1 MGSKTPNLGN
11 ALFTKTQQR
20 VLGLLFGNP
29 DRSFYSNEIVRLSGM
44 GNGTVQRELAQLVG
58 SGLVTAGL
66 IGNQKHY
73 QANRAAPI
81 FEDLRRIVLKT
92 FGLADVLR
100 AGLQPLSK
108 RIQVAFVY
116 GSVAKGADTARSDID
131 VLIVSDHLAYADV
144 IDAMRDARET
154 LGREVNPSIYK
165 RVEFEKKVSEEG
177 GFLNRVLE
185 APKIFLIGTE
195 NDIPKP
201 GKAGSK
207 R

>member
-1 MGSKTPNLGN
+1 MGLIKPGLGD

-29 DRSFYSNEIVRLSGM
+29 DRSFYSNELVRLSGV
-44 GNGTVQRELAQLVG
+44 GNGTVQRELLQLVA

-81 FEDLRRIVLKT
+81 FEDLRGIVLKT

-100 AGLQPLSK
+100 ACLEPLAP

-116 GSVAKGADTARSDID
+116 GSVAKGSDNAASDID
-131 VLIVSDHLAYADV
+131 ILIVSDHLAYADV
-144 IDAMRDARET
+144 IDALRDARQA

-201 GKAGSK
+201 GKARPK

>member
-1 MGSKTPNLGN
+1 MGSIKPGLGDV
-11 ALFTKTQQR
+11 LFTKTQQR

-29 DRSFYSNEIVRLSGM
+29 DRSFYSNELVRLSGM
-44 GNGTVQRELAQLVG
+44 GNGTVQRELGQLVG

-81 FEDLRRIVLKT
+81 FEDLRGIVLKT

-100 AGLQPLSK
+100 AGLDRLVA

-116 GSVAKGADTARSDID
+116 GSVAKGSDTAKSDID
-131 VLIVSDHLAYADV
+131 ILIVSDHLAFADV
-144 IDAMRDARET
+144 IEALREARET

-185 APKIFLIGTE
+185 APKILLIGTE

-201 GKAGSK
+201 GKARSK

>member
-1 MGSKTPNLGN
+1 MGAINPNLGE

-29 DRSFYSNEIVRLSGM
+29 DRSFYSNELVRLSGV
-44 GNGTVQRELAQLVG
+44 GNGTVQRELGSLVA
-58 SGLVTAGL
+58 SGLVSAGL

-81 FEDLRRIVLKT
+81 FEELRGIVLKT

-100 AGLQPLSK
+100 ARLEPLAA
-108 RIQVAFVY
+108 RVQVAFVY
-116 GSVAKGADTARSDID
+116 GSVAKRTDTARSDID
-131 VLIVSDHLAYADV
+131 VLIVSDRLAFADV
-144 IDAMRDARET
+144 IQALGDARGV
-154 LGREVNPSIYK
+154 LGREVNPAIYG
-165 RVEFEKKVSEEG
+165 RVEFEKKASEEG
-177 GFLNRVLE
+177 GFLARVIE
-185 APKIFLIGTE
+185 GPKIFLIGAD

-201 GKAGSK
+201 GKARSK

>member
-1 MGSKTPNLGN
+1 MGSTNPSLGD

-29 DRSFYSNEIVRLSGM
+29 DRSFYSNELVRLSGV
-44 GNGTVQRELAQLVG
+44 GNGTVQRELASLVA

-81 FEDLRRIVLKT
+81 FDELRGIALKT

-100 AGLQPLSK
+100 GRLESLAS

-116 GSVAKGADTARSDID
+116 GSVAKGSDTARSDID
-131 VLIVSDHLAYADV
+131 VLIVSDRIAFADV
-144 IDAMRDARET
+144 IEALGDAAT
-154 LGREVNPSIYK
+154 GLGREVNPAIYG
-165 RVEFEKKVSEEG
+165 RVEFEKKASEEG
-177 GFLNRVLE
+177 GFLARVIE
-185 APKIFLIGTE
+185 GPKIFLIGADS
-195 NDIPKP
+195 DIPQP
-201 GKAGSK
+201 GKARSK

>member
-1 MGSKTPNLGN
+1 MGSTKPNLGN

-29 DRSFYSNEIVRLSGM
+29 DRSFYSNEVVRLSGV

-100 AGLQPLSK
+100 ACLEPLVP

-116 GSVAKGADTARSDID
+116 GSVAKGSDTATSDID
-131 VLIVSDHLAYADV
+131 ILIVSDHLAFADV
-144 IDAMRDARET
+144 IEALRDARET

-201 GKAGSK
+201 GKARPK

>member
-1 MGSKTPNLGN
+1 MGSTKPNLGN
-11 ALFTKTQQR
+11 TLFTKTQRR
-20 VLGLLFGNP
+20 VLALLFGNP
-29 DRSFYSNEIVRLSGM
+29 DRSFYSNELVRLSGM
-44 GNGTVQRELAQLVG
+44 GNGTVQRELGQLVG
-58 SGLVTAGL
+58 SGLVSAGL

-100 AGLQPLSK
+100 ASLEPLLP

-116 GSVAKGADTARSDID
+116 GSIAKGSDSAASDID
-131 VLIVSDHLAYADV
+131 VLIVSDHLTYADV
-144 IDAMRDARET
+144 IDTLRDARET

-201 GKAGSK
+201 GKTRPK